1 MDLPTSK
8 QPSEEY
14 YIEADYSRVW
24 VTGESVT
31 LASSTITAVNK
42 ADEDKTADVLD
53 VSTHAVAP
61 SGKGVVVRIRA
72 GLVAESPYIITSKI
86 KTSGGQRWELDME
99 MVIFDE

>member
-24 VTGESVT
+24 ITSESVT
-31 LASSTITAVNK
+31 LASSSVTAVNN

-53 VSTHAVAP
+53 VGTLAVAP
-61 SGKGVVVRIRA
+61 SGKGVVFRVKA
-72 GLVAESPYIITSKI
+72 GLVAESPYKITSKI
-86 KTSGGQRWELDME
+86 KTSGGQKWELDIE